1 MVALCALG
9 PVPAAAAADSFA
21 PAPACLELAGG
32 WRYTL
37 VSNHCGTPHRVTVE
51 YRDGTVA
58 PCREAAAGDTVT
70 FAGYGPQGN
79 EALGVRLCA
88 AAEEGAGAPAT
99 A

>member
-1 MVALCALG
+1 MS
-9 PVPAAAAADSFA
+9 AATAASAGSFA
-21 PAPACLELAGG
+21 PAPACLELAAG

-37 VSNHCGTPHRVTVE
+37 VGNHCGTPHRVTVE

-79 EALGVRLCA
+79 DPLGVRLCA
-88 AAEEGAGAPAT
+88 EADAPAS